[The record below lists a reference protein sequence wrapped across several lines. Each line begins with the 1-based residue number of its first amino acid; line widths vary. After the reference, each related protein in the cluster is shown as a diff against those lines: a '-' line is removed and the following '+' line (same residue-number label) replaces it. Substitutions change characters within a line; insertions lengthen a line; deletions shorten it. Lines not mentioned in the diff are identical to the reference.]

1 MTLMQGGE
9 GAVKGTVCKRCMR
22 LHITCKQ
29 VRGNK
34 DEEEEG
40 EEEVVEE
47 GKEEVVEE
55 GKEEVVEWRKWM

>member
-1 MTLMQGGE
+1 M
-9 GAVKGTVCKRCMR
+9 KGTVCKRCTR

-55 GKEEVVEWRKWM
+55 GKEEVVEWRKRM